1 MICARILFIHK
12 KQVHRE
18 TDQVTDMQTLRRLLP
33 LVMFFAFTFLPL
45 LQARGEEGT
54 AGVTPIQIEADRME
68 TSRLGGRVVFTG
80 NITARQGSL
89 AIYADEMTVVYAAAS
104 PGAGTAAEGETK
116 LISKIEKLEARGN
129 VKIVQ
134 EGWIATGDSMDYN
147 AADRVA
153 TLTGNAKA
161 WQDKNVVSGE
171 TIVLYLDEG
180 KSVVQ
185 KSSREGERV
194 KALIYPSGAEKSGG
208 AR

>member
-18 TDQVTDMQTLRRLLP
+18 TDQVTDMQTLTRLLP
-33 LVMFFAFTFLPL
+33 LIMLFAFTFHPL

-89 AIYADEMTVVYAAAS
+89 VIYADEMTVVYAAAS
-104 PGAGTAAEGETK
+104 PVAGTAAERETK

-134 EGWIATGDSMDYN
+134 ADWIATGDSMDYN

-194 KALIYPSGAEKSGG
+194 KALIYPSGAEKNGG
-208 AR
+208 DR

>member
-18 TDQVTDMQTLRRLLP
+18 TDQVTDMQTLTRLLP
-33 LVMFFAFTFLPL
+33 LIMLFAFTFLPL

-89 AIYADEMTVVYAAAS
+89 VIYADEMTVVYAAAS

>member
-1 MICARILFIHK
+1 
-12 KQVHRE
+12 
-18 TDQVTDMQTLRRLLP
+18 
-33 LVMFFAFTFLPL
+33 
-45 LQARGEEGT
+45 

-68 TSRLGGRVVFTG
+68 TSRQGGRVVFTG

-153 TLTGNAKA
+153 TLTGNARA

>member
-1 MICARILFIHK
+1 
-12 KQVHRE
+12 
-18 TDQVTDMQTLRRLLP
+18 MQTLTRLLP

-45 LQARGEEGT
+45 LQARGEEET

-68 TSRLGGRVVFTG
+68 TSRQGGRVVFTG

-89 AIYADEMTVVYAAAS
+89 AIYADKMTVVYAAAS
-104 PGAGTAAEGETK
+104 PGAGTAAEGEMK

-153 TLTGNAKA
+153 TLTGNARA

>member
-18 TDQVTDMQTLRRLLP
+18 TDQVTDMQTLTRLLP
-33 LVMFFAFTFLPL
+33 LIMLFAFTFLPL

-89 AIYADEMTVVYAAAS
+89 VIYADEMTVVYAAAS
-104 PGAGTAAEGETK
+104 PAEGTAAERETK

-134 EGWIATGDSMDYN
+134 EDWIATGDSMDYN

-194 KALIYPSGAEKSGG
+194 KALI
-208 AR
+208 